1 MLLNVSSYLLG
12 AQVGVLGVLSLA
24 LALVTLIAQRESSS
38 TDVKVYYHESL
49 AFEIVA
55 SCVALMAVLCAQLLW
70 PAQFLLHRL
79 GFGTELLVFKFGLL
93 GIHIGWLLL
102 NLVGLAHFIATTFG
116 FVQQSAREALRER
129 YTVNIVQGREM
140 TSRLRHQLYG
150 LAAIELVGY
159 DADER
164 GLPSAMFGSDLGDP
178 HTIEIHTTLKR
189 PAALH
194 DVRMIWVGWAP
205 G

>member
-140 TSRLRHQLYG
+140 TSRLRHQLYW
-150 LAAIELVGY
+150 
-159 DADER
+159 
-164 GLPSAMFGSDLGDP
+164 LGGDR
-178 HTIEIHTTLKR
+178 TGRLR
-189 PAALH
+189 
-194 DVRMIWVGWAP
+194 R
-205 G
+205 